1 MDKAERQRPT
11 RIGLGSNF
19 RLKAIAAGALSAV
32 AIAAVPAHAAD
43 WTPALQQVIAAAQKE
58 GKLELQW
65 GAGMLG
71 DNATMKAMGDGMNAM
86 FGTSIAV
93 RFTPGP
99 SEPEELNRV
108 MIAAAANTPSPT
120 DILISTNQ
128 YAGEASENK
137 LSVPVD
143 WVALMPDRIQPQ
155 SVEAHQTVIRTFTTL
170 PGAIIFNP
178 TLVPYKPE
186 KLTDLLKPEWKGK
199 IATTPYAAGWE
210 LMTANDVWGQERAL
224 DFAKKLS
231 SQVAGLIRCNDLSR
245 IASGEFIAFGPNCGG
260 RDDVTM
266 KEKGAPIDEVIPAD
280 FAAERYYYATL
291 PKNSGNPNAAKLFV
305 LFLES
310 VKGQELIWQGT
321 KTDLHTYPE
330 SHFVKVIDNY
340 QKDGIKFQEFTVD
353 WFLQHPEALEGQRKA
368 VPILAGR

>member
-1 MDKAERQRPT
+1 MKT
-11 RIGLGSNF
+11 LGIF
-19 RLKAIAAGALSAV
+19 ALGALAV
-32 AIAAVPAHAAD
+32 VAAMPARAAD
-43 WTPALQQVIAAAQKE
+43 QTPALQQVIAAAQKE

-65 GAGMLG
+65 GTGMIG
-71 DNATMKAMGDGMNAM
+71 DSANIKKMADGMNAM

-99 SEPEELNRV
+99 SEPEELNKV
-108 MIAAAANTPSPT
+108 TIAAAANTPSPT

-128 YAGEASENK
+128 YAGELVENK
-137 LSVPVD
+137 GAVPVD

-155 SVEAHQTVIRTFTTL
+155 SVEAGNSVIRTFTTL
-170 PGAIIFNP
+170 PGAIIYNP
-178 TLVPYKPE
+178 TLVPYKPT
-186 KLTDLLKPEWKGK
+186 KLVDLLKPEWKGK

-210 LMTANDVWGQERAL
+210 LMTANDVWGVDRAL
-224 DFAKKLS
+224 DFAKQLS
-231 SQVAGLIRCNDLSR
+231 GQVAGLIRCNDLSR

-260 RDDVTM
+260 RDDITM

-280 FAAERYYYATL
+280 FPAERYYYATL
-291 PKNSGNPNAAKLFV
+291 PKNSGDPNAAKLFV

-310 VKGQELIWQGT
+310 AKGQELVWEGT

-330 SHFVKVIDNY
+330 SHFAKVIDDY
-340 QKDGIKFQEFTVD
+340 QKQGIKFQEFTVD
-353 WFLQHPEALEGQRKA
+353 WFLQHPEALTGQRKA

>member
-1 MDKAERQRPT
+1 MSVKT
-11 RIGLGSNF
+11 SL
-19 RLKAIAAGALSAV
+19 AV
-32 AIAAVPAHAAD
+32 AAVAALAFATQSARAAD
-43 WTPALQQVIAAAQKE
+43 WTPPLQQVIAAAQKE

-65 GAGMLG
+65 GAGMIG
-71 DNATMKAMGDGMNAM
+71 DGANIKAMGDGMNAM

-99 SEPEELNRV
+99 SEPEELNKV
-108 MIAAAANTPSPT
+108 MIAAAANTASPT

-128 YAGEASENK
+128 YAGEAVLEK
-137 LSVPVD
+137 LAVPVD

-155 SVEAHQTVIRTFTTL
+155 SVEAHQSVIRTFTTL

-178 TLVPYKPE
+178 TLVPYKPT

-231 SQVAGLIRCNDLSR
+231 AQVAGLIRCNDLSR
-245 IASGEFIAFGPNCGG
+245 VASGEFIAFGPNCGG
-260 RDDVTM
+260 RDDITM

-280 FAAERYYYATL
+280 FPAERYYYATL
-291 PKNSGNPNAAKLFV
+291 PKNSGDPNAAKLFV

-310 VKGQELIWQGT
+310 VPGQELVWEGT
-321 KTDLHTYPE
+321 QTDLHTYPE
-330 SHFVKVIDNY
+330 SRFAKVIAADE
-340 QKDGIKFQEFTVD
+340 KSGIKFQEFTVD
-353 WFLQHPEALEGQRKA
+353 WFLKHPEALEGQRKA

>member
-1 MDKAERQRPT
+1 MTAL
-11 RIGLGSNF
+11 RIVAL
-19 RLKAIAAGALSAV
+19 GALAV
-32 AIAAVPAHAAD
+32 VAATPARAAD
-43 WTPALQQVIAAAQKE
+43 WTPPLQQVIAAAQKE

-65 GAGMLG
+65 GTGMIG
-71 DNATMKAMGDGMNAM
+71 DSANIKKMSDGMNAM

-99 SEPEELNRV
+99 SEPEMLNKV
-108 MIAAAANTPSPT
+108 TIAAAANLSSPT

-128 YAGEASENK
+128 YAGELVENK
-137 LSVPVD
+137 GSVPVD

-155 SVEAHQTVIRTFTTL
+155 SVEAGNSVIRTFTTL

-178 TLVPYKPE
+178 TLVPYKPT
-186 KLTDLLKPEWKGK
+186 KLVDLLKPEWKGK
-199 IATTPYAAGWE
+199 IASTPYAAGWE
-210 LMTANDVWGQERAL
+210 LMTANDVWGVDRAL
-224 DFAKKLS
+224 DFAKQLS
-231 SQVAGLIRCNDLSR
+231 GQVAGLIRCNDLSR

-260 RDDVTM
+260 RDDITM

-280 FAAERYYYATL
+280 FPAERYYYATL
-291 PKNSGNPNAAKLFV
+291 PKNSGDPNAAKLFV

-310 VKGQELIWQGT
+310 AKGQELVWEGT

-330 SHFVKVIDNY
+330 LHFAKVIDDY
-340 QKDGIKFQEFTVD
+340 QKQGIKFQEFTVD
-353 WFLQHPEALEGQRKA
+353 WFLQHPEALTGQRKA